1 MATQYVTAAGIGA
14 GSGRLSGR
22 DPSACSR
29 YVKFLQIQFQQ
40 ILIWRKTLIRLLRSP
55 QLGTLLLRGKIMA
68 TPNLVNN
75 PDSQFSFQ
83 SFLLNCVIAIV
94 MLKFKN
100 TYISSLFGIKSNV
113 EFQKILRNIS
123 TFRFQL
129 PDFLSYHLRNARN
142 GSLRTTYIISPPPP
156 LPKKLAPSASFGPS
170 HRWIASLHNK
180 KPGYEPGDCMLLV
193 MAFGRSILCLGSCK
207 VS

>member
-1 MATQYVTAAGIGA
+1 M
-14 GSGRLSGR
+14 
-22 DPSACSR
+22 
-29 YVKFLQIQFQQ
+29 
-40 ILIWRKTLIRLLRSP
+40 
-55 QLGTLLLRGKIMA
+55 
-68 TPNLVNN
+68 
-75 PDSQFSFQ
+75 
-83 SFLLNCVIAIV
+83 
-94 MLKFKN
+94 
-100 TYISSLFGIKSNV
+100 
-113 EFQKILRNIS
+113 LRNIS

-193 MAFGRSILCLGSCK
+193 MAFGRSIFMSRQLQSKLKSLSRCLVITHISYYKLPIGADDNDSNRFPHFI
-207 VS
+207 SLSQQTSTAID